1 MDLRNR
7 FVKSATGQNWAKLYQ
22 NSNCENAANW
32 PHIVKSVNGRMNY
45 SVSLFIEFPKKELKE
60 NILNNKERMEG
71 RKVRW
76 HRRWLSLRGEKTGKS
91 TQCRSKR
98 GNIFY
103 FNLERNEREKKE
115 ASQCTFSAP
124 VLHSELHSTTFLQQR
139 IVWQTHQK
147 CQFQKSQKSLLKP
160 AECKE
165 SRH

>member
-32 PHIVKSVNGRMNY
+32 PHIVKSVTGRMNY

-103 FNLERNEREKKE
+103 FNLERNEREKKR
-115 ASQCTFSAP
+115 SITVHFLCTSFALWTALDHIPSTKNRLANP
-124 VLHSELHSTTFLQQR
+124 SEMSISKIPEISFETGGM
-139 IVWQTHQK
+139 
-147 CQFQKSQKSLLKP
+147 
-160 AECKE
+160 
-165 SRH
+165 